1 MAAKILFVDDEPDLE
16 VLISQKYRKK
26 IRTGELELVFA
37 RNGAEALEKV
47 RDNPDLDMVLT
58 DLNMPVMDGLTLLAK
73 LNEIDPLIK
82 TVVVSA
88 YSDMANIRK
97 AMNCGAFDFLT
108 KPIDFQ
114 DLEITINKTLQCVRQ
129 LKENLRLRQEKE
141 EELRQSEARE
151 REKAIQLQRVL
162 QDLQR
167 TQAQL
172 IQAEKMS
179 SLGQLVAGVAHEINN
194 PVNFIYGNLTY
205 VGDYTQE
212 LLDLIDLYQQCYPN
226 PDPKIQALIEDT
238 DLDFIIEDLPKMLS
252 SMKVG
257 AERIRQIV
265 ITLRTFS
272 RVDEAEMKQVSIHEG
287 IDSTLV
293 ILQNRLKAKP
303 DRPAIQIVKEY
314 GDLPP
319 VECYAGALNQVFMNI
334 LSHAIDALNPHNN
347 KRSPDE
353 IKNQPSVI
361 TVRTQVLNL
370 DWVRISIKDNGPG
383 LDMDVMG
390 HLFTPPDFTTK
401 PVGEGTGLGL
411 FISYDIVVQKHGGQ
425 LRCCS
430 EPGQGVEFVIDIPIV
445 QSDRAA
451 LKAS

>member
-1 MAAKILFVDDEPDLE
+1 VTAKILFVDDEPDLE
-16 VLISQKYRKK
+16 LLIGQKYRKK
-26 IRTGELELVFA
+26 IRTGELELFFA

-73 LNEIDPLIK
+73 LNQIDPLIK

-114 DLEITINKTLQCVRQ
+114 DLEITINKTLQCVRD

-151 REKAIQLQRVL
+151 REKAIQLELAL
-162 QDLQR
+162 QNLQR

-172 IQAEKMS
+172 IQREKMS
-179 SLGQLVAGVAHEINN
+179 ALGELVAGVAHEINN
-194 PVNFIYGNLTY
+194 PVNFIYGNLTH
-205 VGDYTQE
+205 VGDYTQA
-212 LLDLIDLYQQCYPN
+212 LLDFIDVYQQLYPN
-226 PDPKIQALIEDT
+226 HDPKIKALIEDT
-238 DLDFIIEDLPKMLS
+238 DLEFIIEDLPKMLS

-265 ITLRTFS
+265 MTLRTFS
-272 RVDEAEMKQVSIHEG
+272 RVDEAEMKPVNIHEG

-319 VECYAGALNQVFMNI
+319 VECYAGSLNQVFMNI
-334 LSHAIDALNPHNN
+334 LSNAIDALNQHNK

-361 TVRTQVLNL
+361 TVRTQVLNR

-383 LDMDVMG
+383 LDIDVMG
-390 HLFTPPDFTTK
+390 HLFDPFFTTK

-411 FISYDIVVQKHGGQ
+411 SISYDIVVQKHGGE

-430 EPGQGVEFVIDIPIV
+430 EPGQGAEFAIEIPIR
-445 QSDRAA
+445 QNYHAA

>member
-1 MAAKILFVDDEPDLE
+1 MTAKILFVDDEPDLE
-16 VLISQKYRKK
+16 LLIGQKYRKK
-26 IRTGELELVFA
+26 IRSGEWELVFA

-58 DLNMPVMDGLTLLAK
+58 DINMPVMDGLTLLAK
-73 LNEIDPLIK
+73 LNQIDPLIK

-114 DLEITINKTLQCVRQ
+114 DLEITINKTLQCVRD

-151 REKAIQLQRVL
+151 REKAIQLELAL
-162 QDLQR
+162 QNLQR

-172 IQAEKMS
+172 IQREKMS
-179 SLGQLVAGVAHEINN
+179 ALGELVAGVAHEINN
-194 PVNFIYGNLTY
+194 PVNFIYGNLTH
-205 VGDYTQE
+205 VGDYTQA
-212 LLDLIDLYQQCYPN
+212 LLDLIDVYQQLYPN
-226 PDPKIQALIEDT
+226 HDPKIQALIEDT
-238 DLDFIIEDLPKMLS
+238 DLEFIIEDLPKMLS

-265 ITLRTFS
+265 MTLRTFS
-272 RVDEAEMKQVSIHEG
+272 RVDEAEMKPVNIHEG

-319 VECYAGALNQVFMNI
+319 VECYAGSLNQVFMNI
-334 LSHAIDALNPHNN
+334 LSNAIDALNQHNK

-361 TVRTQVLNL
+361 TVRTQVLNRDL
-370 DWVRISIKDNGPG
+370 VRISIKDNGPG
-383 LDMDVMG
+383 IGLDVMG
-390 HLFTPPDFTTK
+390 QLFDPFFTTK

-411 FISYDIVVQKHGGQ
+411 SISYDIVVQKHGGE

-430 EPGQGVEFVIDIPIV
+430 EPGQGAEFAIEIPIR
-445 QSDRAA
+445 QNSHAA

>member
-1 MAAKILFVDDEPDLE
+1 VTAKILFVDDEPDLE
-16 VLISQKYRKK
+16 LLICQKYRKK
-26 IRTGELELVFA
+26 IRSGEWELVFA

-73 LNEIDPLIK
+73 LNQIDPLIK

-114 DLEITINKTLQCVRQ
+114 DLEITINKTLQCVRD

-151 REKAIQLQRVL
+151 REKAIQLELAL
-162 QDLQR
+162 QNLQR

-172 IQAEKMS
+172 IQREKMS
-179 SLGQLVAGVAHEINN
+179 ALGELVAGVAHEINN
-194 PVNFIYGNLTY
+194 PVNFIYGNLTH
-205 VGDYTQE
+205 VGDYTQS
-212 LLDLIDLYQQCYPN
+212 LLDLIDVYQQLYPN
-226 PDPKIQALIEDT
+226 HDPKIQALIEDT
-238 DLDFIIEDLPKMLS
+238 DLEFIIEDIPKMLS

-265 ITLRTFS
+265 MTLRTFS
-272 RVDEAEMKQVSIHEG
+272 RVDEAEMKPVNIHEG

-319 VECYAGALNQVFMNI
+319 VECYAGSLNQVFMNI
-334 LSHAIDALNPHNN
+334 LSNAIDALNQHNK

-361 TVRTQVLNL
+361 TVRTQVMNRDL
-370 DWVRISIKDNGPG
+370 VRISIKDNGPG
-383 LDMDVMG
+383 IGIDVMG
-390 HLFTPPDFTTK
+390 QLFDPFFTTK

-411 FISYDIVVQKHGGQ
+411 SISYDIVVQKHGGE

-430 EPGQGVEFVIDIPIV
+430 EPGQGAEFAIEIPIR
-445 QSDRAA
+445 QNSHAA

>member
-1 MAAKILFVDDEPDLE
+1 VTAKILFVDDEPDLE
-16 VLISQKYRKK
+16 LLIGQKYRKK
-26 IRTGELELVFA
+26 IRSGEWELVFA

-58 DLNMPVMDGLTLLAK
+58 DINMPVMDGLTLLAK
-73 LNEIDPLIK
+73 LNQIDPLIK

-114 DLEITINKTLQCVRQ
+114 DLEITINKTLQCVRD

-151 REKAIQLQRVL
+151 REKAIQLELAL
-162 QDLQR
+162 QNLQR

-172 IQAEKMS
+172 IQREKMS
-179 SLGQLVAGVAHEINN
+179 ALGELVAGVAHEINN
-194 PVNFIYGNLTY
+194 PVNFIYGNLTH
-205 VGDYTQE
+205 VGDYTQA
-212 LLDLIDLYQQCYPN
+212 LLDLIDVYQQLYPN
-226 PDPKIQALIEDT
+226 HDPKIQALIEDT
-238 DLDFIIEDLPKMLS
+238 DLEFIIEDLPKMLS

-265 ITLRTFS
+265 MTLRTFS
-272 RVDEAEMKQVSIHEG
+272 RVDEAEMKPVNIHEG

-319 VECYAGALNQVFMNI
+319 VECYAGSLNQVFMNI
-334 LSHAIDALNPHNN
+334 LSNAIDALNQHNK

-361 TVRTQVLNL
+361 TVRTQVLNRDL
-370 DWVRISIKDNGPG
+370 VRISIKDNGPG
-383 LDMDVMG
+383 IGLDVMG
-390 HLFTPPDFTTK
+390 QLFDPFFTTK

-411 FISYDIVVQKHGGQ
+411 SISYDIVVQKHGGE

-430 EPGQGVEFVIDIPIV
+430 EPGQGAEFAIEIPIR
-445 QSDRAA
+445 QNSHAA

>member
-1 MAAKILFVDDEPDLE
+1 VTAKILFVDDEPDLE
-16 VLISQKYRKK
+16 LLICQKYRKK
-26 IRTGELELVFA
+26 IRSGEWELVFA

-114 DLEITINKTLQCVRQ
+114 DLEITINKTLQCVRH

-151 REKAIQLQRVL
+151 REKAIQLELAL
-162 QDLQR
+162 QNLQR
-167 TQAQL
+167 TQTQL
-172 IQAEKMS
+172 IQREKMS
-179 SLGQLVAGVAHEINN
+179 ALGELVAGVAHEINN
-194 PVNFIYGNLTY
+194 PVNFIYGNLTH
-205 VGDYTQE
+205 VGDYTQA
-212 LLDLIDLYQQCYPN
+212 LLDLIDVYQQLYPN
-226 PDPKIQALIEDT
+226 HDPKIQALIEDT
-238 DLDFIIEDLPKMLS
+238 DLEFIIEDLPKMLS

-265 ITLRTFS
+265 MTLRTFS
-272 RVDEAEMKQVSIHEG
+272 RVDEAEMKPVNIHEG

-319 VECYAGALNQVFMNI
+319 VECYAGSLNQVFMNI
-334 LSHAIDALNPHNN
+334 LSNAIDALTQHNK
-347 KRSPDE
+347 KRSPDV

-361 TVRTQVLNL
+361 TVRTQVLNRDL
-370 DWVRISIKDNGPG
+370 VRISIKDNGPG
-383 LDMDVMG
+383 LDIDVMR
-390 HLFTPPDFTTK
+390 HLFDPFFTTK

-411 FISYDIVVQKHGGQ
+411 SISYDIVVQKHGGE

-430 EPGQGVEFVIDIPIV
+430 EPGQGAEFAIEIPIR
-445 QSDRAA
+445 QNSHAA